1 MLADSGQTRF
11 WGQWFWGWYLKYLR
25 AGASLLLGGAG
36 VQQAGP
42 GAGTFPLV
50 GEAGTE
56 IRADFLVGGTRAQGL
71 LSAHWWVKLYPGVS
85 G

>member
-1 MLADSGQTRF
+1 MVLGLVSKVSQSWCQPAAG
-11 WGQWFWGWYLKYLR
+11 WGW
-25 AGASLLLGGAG
+25 GP
-36 VQQAGP
+36 AGP